1 MLLDCDFL
9 LPSLIKV
16 EYFCIQV
23 YMYSKIKQ
31 NKVLFFLLKALMLYV
46 LWYMLYELWIGPEG
60 YLDAWVINNLVD
72 LSSFILKVFG
82 YRLMPE
88 PLLAENIRTVGID
101 GTHGLWI
108 GDPCNGISL
117 FALFIGFVLAY
128 PGSAQKKV
136 WFIPLG
142 ILTIHLLNVIRIVL
156 LTIIVKKAP
165 EYLAFNHTY
174 TFTFIVYS
182 YVFILWMIWANKLS
196 IPRESGK

>member
-9 LPSLIKV
+9 FPSLIKV

-82 YRLMPE
+82 
-88 PLLAENIRTVGID
+88 
-101 GTHGLWI
+101 
-108 GDPCNGISL
+108 
-117 FALFIGFVLAY
+117 
-128 PGSAQKKV
+128 
-136 WFIPLG
+136 
-142 ILTIHLLNVIRIVL
+142 
-156 LTIIVKKAP
+156 
-165 EYLAFNHTY
+165 
-174 TFTFIVYS
+174 
-182 YVFILWMIWANKLS
+182 
-196 IPRESGK
+196 

>member
-9 LPSLIKV
+9 FPSLIKV

-31 NKVLFFLLKALMLYV
+31 NKVLFFLLKALLLYV
-46 LWYMLYELWIGPEG
+46 LWYMLYELWIGPKG
-60 YLDAWVINNLVD
+60 VLDDWVINNLVH
-72 LSSFILKVFG
+72 LSSFVLEVLG

-88 PLLAENIRTVGID
+88 PMLAENIRTVGID

-108 GDPCNGISL
+108 GDPCNGLSL

-128 PGSAQKKV
+128 PGPIKKKA

-142 ILTIHLLNVIRIVL
+142 VLTIHLLTIFYNIL
-156 LTIIVKKAP
+156 L
-165 EYLAFNHTY
+165 
-174 TFTFIVYS
+174 
-182 YVFILWMIWANKLS
+182 ILPIDLS
-196 IPRESGK
+196 